1 MTIENLK
8 QIIEAVLFAFDEPL
22 SAVKLQNLFES
33 EKPQTTEIREAIEAL
48 KKDYEGHALELIEV
62 SSGYRFQVKKDFSSF
77 VKKLWEQKPPRYSRA
92 LLETLALVAYRQ
104 PITRGEIEEVRGVVV
119 STNIMKI
126 LLDRNWIKIVGTK
139 NVPGHPSLYGTTKE
153 FLDYFNLKKLSD
165 LPPLKEW
172 MDIDGAEE
180 RLQQMGLTLEELKPS
195 VTDVEAIHES
205 PDDELPNDELFDDE
219 SSDVGAIHELPD
231 DEIETHQ

>member
-153 FLDYFNLKKLSD
+153 FLDYFNLKKFSDYGKLSGQSIVAMQEGSRVEPSGLKKD
-165 LPPLKEW
+165 PLDFALWKKSKQCLR
-172 MDIDGAEE
+172 MI
-180 RLQQMGLTLEELKPS
+180 LTLQSL
-195 VTDVEAIHES
+195 
-205 PDDELPNDELFDDE
+205 
-219 SSDVGAIHELPD
+219 GR
-231 DEIETHQ
+231 